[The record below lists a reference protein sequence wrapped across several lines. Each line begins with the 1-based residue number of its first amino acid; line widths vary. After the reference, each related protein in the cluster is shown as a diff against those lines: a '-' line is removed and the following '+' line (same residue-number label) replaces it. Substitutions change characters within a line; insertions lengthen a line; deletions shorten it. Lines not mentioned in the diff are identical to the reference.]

1 MSQTTVQQSN
11 KVTFGSGKF
20 EVSAYGGGGYINLG
34 AMRNIVFEETW
45 TEKKIMSDNA
55 GVIKTSISDQKASL
69 SGDLMEIDLS
79 NLNLIR
85 GGIDS
90 YDTVAAEEVAA
101 YEQTVL
107 SGAWSFNTFIPLTG
121 QMAAGTLITVT
132 SVTGTTDGALT
143 VAVDYDNVI
152 VNGVSGI
159 MVKDSATV
167 TTEAQNLVIVYD
179 YTPAASEILSSGGKF
194 TITPIAVKV
203 TNTNEAG
210 EDFIIEIYKAANA
223 AGITLNLQPDEE
235 GDPNVI
241 PIKLTGDLDVAKAA
255 GNQLFIITSEQL

>member
-1 MSQTTVQQSN
+1 MSQTAVQQSN
-11 KVTFGSGKF
+11 KITFGSGKL

-45 TEKKIMSDNA
+45 TEKKIVSDNA
-55 GVIKTSISDQKASL
+55 GVIKTTVSDQKASL

-79 NLNLIR
+79 NLDLIR

-90 YDTVAAEEVAA
+90 YGTVAAEEVAA

-107 SGAWSFNTFIPLTG
+107 AGAWAANTFIPLTG

-132 SVTGTTDGALT
+132 SVTASTHGVL
-143 VAVDYDNVI
+143 VVEVDYDNVL

-159 MVKDSATV
+159 IITRTDNLPAL
-167 TTEAQNLVIVYD
+167 TENLVIVYD
-179 YTPAASEILSSGGKF
+179 YTPAASEYLSSGGKF

-203 TNTNEAG
+203 TNTNAAG
-210 EDFIIEIYKAANA
+210 EDFIIEIFKAANA
-223 AGITLNLQPDEE
+223 QGITLNLQPDEG

-241 PIKLTGDLDVAKAA
+241 PIKLTGDLDVALTA
-255 GNQLFIITSEQL
+255 GAQLFKITSEQL